1 MTVATKKIS
10 RDGYYQISVLL
21 EDGFKFKVPARG
33 YNLKS
38 LLEFEQSLD
47 SVKEHSFKE
56 ITKKDY
62 EKMTVGLEE
71 KQAYRKKRL

>member
-56 ITKKDY
+56 ITKKEF
-62 EKMTVGLEE
+62 EKMTEGLEE